1 MNWTSTLFV
10 RGMNHNFSMY
20 YVLLGLANSVY
31 NSLDI
36 QFGQLTSYDG
46 VPFGFPAA
54 FEGSTGTKSVG
65 SPESG
70 NNSSGDADNN
80 RMHLM
85 ESSSTDIMRMR
96 RREQNRAAQRAYRE
110 RKEKSFKS
118 LEEKLSK
125 LQKRYDEL
133 AKLYTDKERTINR
146 LNQMIMSLI
155 LEIPALRNE
164 KEAEYS

>member
-1 MNWTSTLFV
+1 
-10 RGMNHNFSMY
+10 MY

-85 ESSSTDIMRMR
+85 ESSSTDIMRMVCR
-96 RREQNRAAQRAYRE
+96 R
-110 RKEKSFKS
+110 FH
-118 LEEKLSK
+118 
-125 LQKRYDEL
+125 
-133 AKLYTDKERTINR
+133 
-146 LNQMIMSLI
+146 
-155 LEIPALRNE
+155 
-164 KEAEYS
+164 